1 MATVRTQAAAVPAPS
16 TNVGYVV
23 LIAAAAALGGFLFGF
38 DTAVINGAVLALK
51 SEFNTTSVGIGL
63 SVSLALLGSAAG
75 AFVAGP
81 LADRIGRVRCMVIA
95 AILFTVSAIGSG
107 APVGIG
113 DFIFWRI
120 LGGIGVGAASVIA
133 PAYIAEVSPAEI
145 RGRLG
150 SLQQLAIVVGIFIA
164 LLGDFALAGAAG
176 SAEAPL
182 WFGLEAWRWMFWS
195 GTIPAIAYG
204 VCSLVIPELPRF
216 LIAQG
221 RDLEA
226 ERVLQ
231 TVIDGRAR
239 AKVEE
244 IRHTVSREHKP
255 RLSDIRGKWGL
266 LPIVWIGMALSVFQQ
281 FVGINVIFYYGS
293 ALWRIV
299 GFTEE
304 NALMITMI
312 TGVTNIVT
320 TLVAIAFIDKFGR
333 KPLLLLGSLGMVVT
347 LGIVTWIFGTSPV
360 NADGF
365 PVLSRKSG
373 LIALIAANVYV
384 FCFGFSWGP
393 VVWVLLGE
401 MFNNMI
407 RASALALSA
416 AVQWVANFV
425 VSTTFPPI
433 AYNLGLGVA
442 YGLYASFAALSLVF
456 VIAFIKETKGKKL
469 EEMDGGRAA
478 R

>member
-1 MATVRTQAAAVPAPS
+1 
-16 TNVGYVV
+16 
-23 LIAAAAALGGFLFGF
+23 
-38 DTAVINGAVLALK
+38 
-51 SEFNTTSVGIGL
+51 
-63 SVSLALLGSAAG
+63 
-75 AFVAGP
+75 
-81 LADRIGRVRCMVIA
+81 MVIA
-95 AILFTVSAIGSG
+95 AILFLVSAIGSG
-107 APVGIG
+107 APFGIA

-120 LGGIGVGAASVIA
+120 IGGIGVGAASVIA

-150 SLQQLAIVVGIFIA
+150 SLQQLAIVVGIFVA

-182 WFGLEAWRWMFWS
+182 WFGWEAWRWMFWS
-195 GTIPAIAYG
+195 GAIPAIAYG
-204 VCSLVIPELPRF
+204 VCSLVIPESPRY
-216 LIAQG
+216 LVAQG
-221 RDLEA
+221 RYLEA
-226 ERVLQ
+226 ERVLES
-231 TVIDGRAR
+231 VIGARAR
-239 AKVEE
+239 AKVED
-244 IRHTVSREHKP
+244 IRHSISREHKP
-255 RLSDIRGKWGL
+255 RLSDIRGRWGL
-266 LPIVWIGMALSVFQQ
+266 LPIVWIGIGLSILQQ

-304 NALMITMI
+304 NALMVTMI

-333 KPLLLLGSLGMVVT
+333 KPLLLAGSLGMFVT
-347 LGIVTWIFGTSPV
+347 LGIMAWIFGTSPRD
-360 NADGF
+360 AEGF
-365 PVLSRKSG
+365 PVLSEDAG
-373 LIALIAANVYV
+373 LVALIAANVYV

-416 AVQWVANFV
+416 AAQWIANFI

-433 AYNLGLGVA
+433 AFNLSLGIA
-442 YGLYASFAALSLVF
+442 YGVYSTFAALSFIF
-456 VIAFIKETKGKKL
+456 VIACIKETKGKKL
-469 EEMDGGRAA
+469 EEMQ
-478 R
+478 

>member
-1 MATVRTQAAAVPAPS
+1 MSNAISSTAAAPT
-16 TNVGYVV
+16 TNVGYVI

-63 SVSLALLGSAAG
+63 SVSLALLGSAVG
-75 AFVAGP
+75 AFFAGP
-81 LADRIGRVRCMVIA
+81 LADRMGRVRCMVIA
-95 AILFTVSAIGSG
+95 AILFLVSAIGSG
-107 APVGIG
+107 APFGIA

-120 LGGIGVGAASVIA
+120 IGGIGVGAASVIA

-150 SLQQLAIVVGIFIA
+150 SLQQLAIVVGIFVA

-182 WFGLEAWRWMFWS
+182 WFGWEAWRWMFWS
-195 GTIPAIAYG
+195 GAIPAIAYG
-204 VCSLVIPELPRF
+204 VCSLVIPESPRY
-216 LIAQG
+216 LVAQG
-221 RDLEA
+221 RYLEA
-226 ERVLQ
+226 ERVLES
-231 TVIDGRAR
+231 VIGARAR

-244 IRHTVSREHKP
+244 IRNSISREHKP
-255 RLSDIRGKWGL
+255 RMSDIRGRWGL
-266 LPIVWIGMALSVFQQ
+266 LPIVWIGIGLSILQQ

-304 NALMITMI
+304 NALMVTMI

-333 KPLLLLGSLGMVVT
+333 KPLLLAGSLGMFVT
-347 LGIVTWIFGTSPV
+347 LGIMAWIFGTSPRD
-360 NADGF
+360 AEGF
-365 PVLSRKSG
+365 PVLSEDAG
-373 LIALIAANVYV
+373 LVALIAANVYV

-416 AVQWVANFV
+416 AAQWIANFI

-433 AYNLGLGVA
+433 AFNLSLGIA
-442 YGLYASFAALSLVF
+442 YGVYSTFAALSFIF

-469 EEMDGGRAA
+469 EEMQ
-478 R
+478 